1 MNEDDMKMYALTICG
16 LMLVVLGASAPARAQ
31 AGAVREPDQASLRD
45 PVLEADSKKNLEA
58 ARLYFKLRKAYR
70 ASLARTEEIIAGNPN
85 FSRIDETLYIAGMS
99 HLYLSQKKG
108 KQLPTLAPEK
118 HLEEAKR
125 YLSQLIEEYPE
136 SEFRKKTEE
145 ELKSIGGMKAE
156 NK

>member
-1 MNEDDMKMYALTICG
+1 MKKYALTICS
-16 LMLVVLGASAPARAQ
+16 LVLLVLGASAPARAQ

-45 PVLEADSKKNLEA
+45 PILEADSKKNLEA

-108 KQLPTLAPEK
+108 KQPPTLAPEK

-125 YLSQLIEEYPE
+125 YLLQLIKEYPE
-136 SEFRKKTEE
+136 SEFRKKTEG
-145 ELKSIGGMKAE
+145 ELKSIGGANTE

>member
-1 MNEDDMKMYALTICG
+1 MKKYALTICS
-16 LMLVVLGASAPARAQ
+16 LVLVVMGAAASARAQ
-31 AGAVREPDQASLRD
+31 TGAVREPDQASLRD
-45 PVLEADSKKNLEA
+45 PILEADSKKNLEA

-108 KQLPTLAPEK
+108 KQPPTLEPEK

-125 YLSQLIEEYPE
+125 YLSQLVEEYPE
-136 SEFRKKTEE
+136 SEFRKKAEE
-145 ELKSIGGMKAE
+145 ELKSGGGVKAE

>member
-1 MNEDDMKMYALTICG
+1 MKKVILACFSLTLVLLCG
-16 LMLVVLGASAPARAQ
+16 AGMAAHAQ
-31 AGAVREPDQASLRD
+31 NVKGGPVENVLRD
-45 PVLEADSKKNLEA
+45 PALEKESKHNLEV
-58 ARLYFKLRKAYR
+58 ARHYFKLKKAYR
-70 ASLARTEEIIAGNPN
+70 AAIARCEEIIAGNPN

-108 KQLPTLAPEK
+108 KQPPTLAPEK

-125 YLSQLIEEYPE
+125 YLLQLIKEYPE

-145 ELKSIGGMKAE
+145 ELKSIDGANTE

>member
-1 MNEDDMKMYALTICG
+1 MKKYALTICS
-16 LMLVVLGASAPARAQ
+16 LVLLVLGASAPARAQ

-45 PVLEADSKKNLEA
+45 PILEADSKKNLEA

-108 KQLPTLAPEK
+108 KQPPTLAPEK
-118 HLEEAKR
+118 HLEEAQR

-136 SEFRKKTEE
+136 SEFRKKTEG
-145 ELKSIGGMKAE
+145 ELKSIGGANTE